1 MIKKLVADVVAFGG
15 AALGS
20 ALIASNSG
28 MAIPGY
34 VCFLSSSL
42 ASIYLLSSVKD
53 APKSLILQNI
63 FFVGVNIFGIV
74 RYS

>member
-1 MIKKLVADVVAFGG
+1 MKKKLVADVVAFG

-28 MAIPGY
+28 VAIPGY
-34 VCFLSSSL
+34 VCFLSSSV
-42 ASIYLLSSVKD
+42 ASIYLLSQVKG

-63 FFVGVNIFGIV
+63 FFVGVNIFGII

>member
-1 MIKKLVADVVAFGG
+1 MKKRLIADVVAFGG

-28 MAIPGY
+28 VAIPGY
-34 VCFLSSSL
+34 VCFLSSSV
-42 ASIYLLSSVKD
+42 ASIYLLSLVKD

>member
-1 MIKKLVADVVAFGG
+1 MKKKLVADVVAFGG

-28 MAIPGY
+28 VAIPGY
-34 VCFLSSSL
+34 VCFLSSSI
-42 ASIYLLSSVKD
+42 ASIYLLSQVKG

-63 FFVGVNIFGIV
+63 FFVGVNIFGII